1 MATMEDAGDDAPAE
15 EDGAV
20 SAFPAMIPTASVTMP
35 IDEKIKKIFNFKEFF
50 HLASRVLDNGDAESV
65 AALLELKRRWIAKF
79 GEDDSIDG
87 GHGGFRPV
95 HNRPSTPFA
104 GPISTRPARRC
115 HRVPTAEKAALGIQD
130 SAHATWDVRAVRAE
144 PPTSVLG
151 DALALAAAAPLSSIE
166 PTRPS
171 GLGESKPPFSHLTVE
186 LAAANA
192 MVGSRHE
199 QPASPT
205 AIDSSR
211 HEQPAS
217 PTAIET
223 APRVCMES
231 NPMTPVDVAVSSP
244 LLTSA
249 TTASLSEMEDSL
261 KTTAPPPLLETQ
273 TMLQFSKVDETV
285 AGQQSEAAVTAD
297 ARGRVEPSLK
307 SSAVHVT
314 PRLVPAAAGI
324 HSPMTGIF
332 IGNVPLQTPG
342 SDFSCDKFAASFNN
356 STRKTLSY
364 VNPSIQ
370 NGEIV
375 VRPSIDVVREGSR
388 RWDNTAVGY
397 FLGRKPYYHHL
408 NEYVRSV
415 WPAVKTVTATS
426 NGFYFF
432 QFKTE
437 IAMEE
442 VIEGGPWLFQ
452 GQPIVLQRW
461 EPGMVLR
468 KHKHTQVPVWIR
480 LRHLPVEF
488 WTDDGLS
495 TVASGVGRPL
505 YQDTI
510 TRACTR
516 LDFARVCV
524 MLDISSTLP
533 KHLIIMMPREDGT
546 EVPCKVEV
554 EYEWVPPKCKNCMSL
569 GHSTSTCPDAR
580 KIDKPPVSVYVQK
593 RTVQP
598 PVSRPDVT
606 KGADRKP
613 SVARED
619 GAGVDANGVAHDEV
633 INKGKAVVVYNP
645 FDALLF
651 ANDDAGVS
659 DRGPTSS
666 PLPIVT

>member
-1 MATMEDAGDDAPAE
+1 
-15 EDGAV
+15 
-20 SAFPAMIPTASVTMP
+20 
-35 IDEKIKKIFNFKEFF
+35 
-50 HLASRVLDNGDAESV
+50 
-65 AALLELKRRWIAKF
+65 
-79 GEDDSIDG
+79 
-87 GHGGFRPV
+87 
-95 HNRPSTPFA
+95 
-104 GPISTRPARRC
+104 
-115 HRVPTAEKAALGIQD
+115 
-130 SAHATWDVRAVRAE
+130 
-144 PPTSVLG
+144 
-151 DALALAAAAPLSSIE
+151 
-166 PTRPS
+166 
-171 GLGESKPPFSHLTVE
+171 
-186 LAAANA
+186 
-192 MVGSRHE
+192 
-199 QPASPT
+199 
-205 AIDSSR
+205 
-211 HEQPAS
+211 
-217 PTAIET
+217 
-223 APRVCMES
+223 
-231 NPMTPVDVAVSSP
+231 
-244 LLTSA
+244 
-249 TTASLSEMEDSL
+249 
-261 KTTAPPPLLETQ
+261 
-273 TMLQFSKVDETV
+273 MLQFSKVDETV

-533 KHLIIMMPREDGT
+533 KHLIIMMPRRT
-546 EVPCKVEV
+546 ELK
-554 EYEWVPPKCKNCMSL
+554 Y
-569 GHSTSTCPDAR
+569 HAR
-580 KIDKPPVSVYVQK
+580 W
-593 RTVQP
+593 R
-598 PVSRPDVT
+598 
-606 KGADRKP
+606 
-613 SVARED
+613 
-619 GAGVDANGVAHDEV
+619 
-633 INKGKAVVVYNP
+633 
-645 FDALLF
+645 
-651 ANDDAGVS
+651 
-659 DRGPTSS
+659 
-666 PLPIVT
+666 